1 MLINFNNLFSIHYPE
16 LLLKKAFSISMYNYG
31 VFIQGENCYM
41 KKGKIYTL
49 IDGSERNIIIDKGT
63 TLREDVYRVGIREGD
78 LLYM

>member
-1 MLINFNNLFSIHYPE
+1 
-16 LLLKKAFSISMYNYG
+16 
-31 VFIQGENCYM
+31 M